1 LEIKGVSM
9 SIENNISHIV
19 REYAMLSRLYDI
31 QPALTQHFLDQQ
43 AAMIISAL
51 EQDGRRIR
59 FQFPDRVIL
68 EGGEILDLPAA
79 IRGRTVGSILQHFS
93 RLEKRA
99 QLVQHL
105 NSLEH
110 GFNPGLAVCGKLI
123 RYTLARTMVY
133 ALLPDGHP
141 VHYRFESSEEIPF
154 IPEDKAQL
162 SAMLAATDVVTVLER
177 TKLDEGRLQVPYVA
191 AAQRFYMPQW
201 VAFGDDDRLLTGSLA
216 EARACV
222 ASLVNA
228 VRILQE
234 SEAICPSIVADEA
247 YQRKRAGLL
256 GQLVNQGRALARYET
271 HEMIARIKQRAS
283 EGSLNRGL
291 SLDISY
297 FDDEAMALKSHML
310 EIIPAGRIMFVPAF
324 VVLAVQKE
332 YIRINQDTRLNASTR
347 KHMFSLLATLEKAF
361 RNLKESQLL

>member
-1 LEIKGVSM
+1 M

-59 FQFPDRVIL
+59 YQFPDQVIL
-68 EGGEILDLPAA
+68 EGGEILDLPPAV
-79 IRGRTVGSILQHFS
+79 RWRTVGSTLQHSS
-93 RLEKRA
+93 RLEKRT

-133 ALLPDGHP
+133 ALLPDGNP
-141 VHYRFESSEEIPF
+141 VRYQFEGGDTIPS
-154 IPEDKAQL
+154 IPEDKTQP
-162 SAMLAATDVVTVLER
+162 SAMLAATDAVTEVENTNTESNGL
-177 TKLDEGRLQVPYVA
+177 LVPYVA
-191 AAQRFYMPQW
+191 VARRFYMPQW

-222 ASLVNA
+222 ASLENA
-228 VRILQE
+228 VRLLQE
-234 SEAICPSIVADEA
+234 AESICPSIVADEA

-256 GQLVNQGRALARYET
+256 GQMVNQGRALARYET
-271 HEMIARIKQRAS
+271 NEMIARIKQRVS

-297 FDDEAMALKSHML
+297 FDDEAMAIKSHML

-324 VVLAVQKE
+324 VVLAVQKD
-332 YIRINQDTRLNASTR
+332 YTRINQDTRLNASTR
-347 KHMFSLLATLEKAF
+347 KHLFHLLALLEKAF
-361 RNLKESQLL
+361 RTE